1 MYLIEY
7 GFLQHENSI
16 FVKTLFS
23 LNRKLR
29 KQSAKDLLT
38 FLRSPVDSDFFSR
51 SLPARST
58 SVILLRG
65 CLADCFVS
73 LRLRLKRVF

>member
-1 MYLIEY
+1 MTGSSRYGEVACTFEY

-38 FLRSPVDSDFFSR
+38 VDGVFPLFAPT
-51 SLPARST
+51 PALQKNEK
-58 SVILLRG
+58 VRG
-65 CLADCFVS
+65 VVGAI
-73 LRLRLKRVF
+73 K